1 MPGMSSGVSPNN
13 PIIVAAFHSSLLRQG
28 LVVLAILALLA
39 MCWNILRAMQLR
51 RSILAAT
58 AGRDGSGGGSATASA
73 GTPRPEATAPLRPL
87 ARMVEGAGEP
97 PARRL
102 LRIVFGCLWLLDGA
116 LQAQAQMPAGMT
128 TQAIDPTAQ
137 LSPTWVQHV
146 VNFGTTIWTDHP
158 IVAASAAVWIQLGIG
173 ALLLVGPRG
182 RWSRAAGLL
191 SVGWGLVVWV
201 FGESFGGLFAPGNSF
216 LFGTPGAVLFYCIA
230 GALIALPE
238 RAWSTADLGRWM
250 VRLTGVFLIGMA
262 LLEAWPGR
270 GFWQGQ
276 VHHAAPGQLTA
287 MAQSMAQTPQ
297 PTLLASLI
305 GHFASFVAAHGWAVN
320 LFAVIALAVLGVLL
334 AVAVPQRRLVRF
346 TLGAVAVFCAA
357 VWVFVQDLGFLGGV
371 GTDPNSMVP
380 FFTLVVAGYL
390 ALSPAP
396 ATADARADAPD
407 GAAATPALVGGPS
420 LRGRRLGEWREA
432 LLARPSYLFRS
443 IAAVGMVGVFLVGA
457 APMAFASVSSG
468 AADPVIWEA
477 VNGPLAQLNE
487 AAPQFTLTDQYGH
500 KVSLASLHGKVVALA
515 FLDPVCTSDCP
526 LIAQELRQADQM
538 LGSLT
543 SKVEMVAVVANPI
556 YRSMADTK
564 AFDRQEGLDHVHNW
578 LFLTGSVAQLG
589 KVWDNYGVEIAIE
602 PGGAMILHN
611 DLAYVIDAAG
621 RMRAYLGTDPGPGTQ
636 AYESSFAG
644 VLAGEVRGLIG

>member
-1 MPGMSSGVSPNN
+1 MPGMSSGISPNN

-28 LVVLAILALLA
+28 LIVLAIIALLA
-39 MCWNILRAMQLR
+39 MCWNILRAIQLR
-51 RSILAAT
+51 RSILAAA
-58 AGRDGSGGGSATASA
+58 AGGDGSGASATAA
-73 GTPRPEATAPLRPL
+73 TPRPGAPAPLRPL

-102 LRIVFGCLWLLDGA
+102 LRIVFGCLWILDGA
-116 LQAQAQMPAGMT
+116 LQAQAQMPTGMT
-128 TQAIDPTAQ
+128 TQVIDPSAHA
-137 LSPTWVQHV
+137 SPTWVQHV

-158 IVAASAAVWIQLGIG
+158 IVAASAVVWIQLGVG
-173 ALLLVGPRG
+173 AMLLVGPRG

-191 SVGWGLVVWV
+191 SVGWGLVVWA
-201 FGESFGGLFAPGNSF
+201 FGESFGGLFAPGSSF
-216 LFGTPGAVLFYCIA
+216 LFGAPGAVLFYCVA

-238 RAWSTADLGRWM
+238 RVWSAPELGRWM
-250 VRLTGVFLIGMA
+250 VRLTGVFLVGMA

-270 GFWQGQ
+270 GFWQGHA
-276 VHHAAPGQLTA
+276 HHSAAPGQVTA

-297 PTLLASLI
+297 PALLASLI
-305 GHFASFVAAHGWAVN
+305 GHFASFDAAHGWAVN
-320 LFAVIALAVLGVLL
+320 LFAVIALAVIGVLL

-346 TLGAVAVFCAA
+346 TLGAAAVFCAA
-357 VWVFVQDLGFLGGV
+357 VWLFVQDLGFLGGT

-396 ATADARADAPD
+396 ATADARADAPVD
-407 GAAATPALVGGPS
+407 APATPALVGGPP
-420 LRGRRLGEWREA
+420 LRGRQLGEWREA

-443 IAAVGMVGVFLVGA
+443 IAAMGMAGVFLVGA

-477 VNGPLAQLNE
+477 LNGPLAQLNE
-487 AAPQFTLTDQYGH
+487 AAPQFTLTNQYGH

-515 FLDPVCTSDCP
+515 FLDPVCVSDCP

-556 YRSMADTK
+556 YRSVADTK
-564 AFDRQEGLDHVHNW
+564 AFDRQEGLDQLRNW

-611 DLAYVIDAAG
+611 DLAYVIDPAG